1 MALLKSPLGMSVG
14 VQAEEKPMLLRR
26 ALAGLLGALALSCL
40 LAAGAPRLNT
50 EAGIE
55 LLAGTGSQN
64 YRDETAYAATFGSD
78 PIVVELEAAPG
89 QQLLSPQHMVG
100 LAGMEG
106 QLARIHG
113 VKRVYGPGTLVN
125 TFAGAVT
132 SRALD
137 ICGQEGKAAEDKA
150 TADAKAAGKSA
161 ADQTAAG
168 QQAFDAAV
176 RACANR
182 LTAQYPTLGL
192 PAVDNP
198 TFYNE
203 ILLEP
208 GGQKVRPF
216 WVWAMPDTSHALIQV
231 RMDGSATPDDVRT
244 VLDRIDS
251 QSHRKELAGLRAH
264 VTGGPALAVSLAD
277 SVRSSLIWLL
287 PLTLLAMLLV
297 TAFAIRAP
305 LRLLALPLA
314 ALAGLWTAG
323 AAGWLRVP
331 LTPAT
336 LAVIPVVLGLTT
348 DYVIQ
353 SVNRLAEEEGSARA
367 RITGMIR
374 SILPATSVAALATG
388 VAMLAFALSPIPLV
402 RQFAFFMALGVVGSW
417 GVSVL
422 VGIPVLAIAAE
433 RFPRLAPSRAPAAW
447 EAIQRV
453 GSLRLTPALALAAIG
468 LLGWA
473 AMPFVKL
480 ETDPAQLMPAAS
492 KAVAEAQHV
501 QHAVG
506 LVGEV
511 DLVLKADRGHDVT
524 SPEAVAWL
532 KQATDRATSTDLR
545 PLMGLSGFLTAFN
558 NGSPPD
564 SSTTQLILQRLPD
577 YFTGAVVSGDHHLAR
592 SIFGVSRLTSVDDD
606 RALVARLDAA
616 GNPPAGYHAYPA
628 GLAVLAAQALSQLE
642 TDQLWLNA
650 LALALVLVILLG
662 AYRRPLPAL
671 LAVLPTAVAAGWAT
685 ALLAALRV
693 SSGPITILLAGVV
706 VAFATEFS
714 VLWLSRYRSERAA
727 GTPAAEA
734 SATASARIG
743 PAIAASALALAAGFL
758 VLVVSPVPMVRD
770 FGLVCGLDLALAT
783 IAVLAL
789 LPPMARAWLK

>member
-1 MALLKSPLGMSVG
+1 MSEEGKST
-14 VQAEEKPMLLRR
+14 LLRR
-26 ALAGLLGALALSCL
+26 ALAGLFASVALTCL

-55 LLAGTGSQN
+55 LLADTGSQD

-78 PIVVELEAAPG
+78 PIVVEFEAAPG
-89 QQLLSPQHMVG
+89 QPLLSPQHMVG

-150 TADAKAAGKSA
+150 LADAKSAGKPA

-216 WVWAMPDTSHALIQV
+216 WVWAMPDTGHALIQV
-231 RMDGSATPDDVRT
+231 RMDPGATPDDVRR

-251 QSHRKELAGLRAH
+251 QSHRKELAGLQAH
-264 VTGGPALAVSLAD
+264 VTGGPGLAVSLAD
-277 SVRSSLIWLL
+277 SVRTSLLWLL

-305 LRLLALPLA
+305 LRLLAVPIA

-323 AAGWLRVP
+323 AAGWLGLP

-353 SVNRLAEEEGSARA
+353 SVNRLAEEEGAAGA
-367 RITGMIR
+367 RITRMIR
-374 SILPATSVAALATG
+374 AILPATAVAALATG
-388 VAMLAFALSPIPLV
+388 AAMLAFAISPIPLV
-402 RQFAFFMALGVVGSW
+402 RQFAVFMALGVAASW
-417 GVSVL
+417 GASVL
-422 VGIPVLAIAAE
+422 VGIPLLAIVAE
-433 RFPRLAPSRAPAAW
+433 RRPQLAPVRVPVPWPPIQRLGRLGLAPAA
-447 EAIQRV
+447 
-453 GSLRLTPALALAAIG
+453 ALAVLG
-468 LLGWA
+468 LIGWA

-480 ETDPAQLMPAAS
+480 ETDPAQLMPAGSRAI
-492 KAVAEAQHV
+492 AEAQHV

-511 DLVLKADRGHDVT
+511 DLVLKGQNGHDVT

-558 NGSPPD
+558 NGNAPD
-564 SSTTQLILQRLPD
+564 SSATQLILQRLPS
-577 YFTGAVVSGDHHLAR
+577 YFTEAVVSGDHHLAR
-592 SIFGVSRLTSVDDD
+592 SIFGVPRLTSVDDD
-606 RALVARLDAA
+606 RALVARLNAA
-616 GNPPAGYHAYPA
+616 GSPPAGYRAYPA

-642 TDQLWLNA
+642 ADQLRLNM
-650 LALALVLVILLG
+650 LALAIVLAVLLG

-671 LAVLPTAVAAGWAT
+671 LAVLPAAVAAGWAT
-685 ALLAALRV
+685 SLLAALRV

-714 VLWLSRYRSERAA
+714 VLWLSRYRSERASGA
-727 GTPAAEA
+727 PAAEA
-734 SATASARIG
+734 SATASARVG
-743 PAIAASALALAAGFL
+743 PAIAASALALAAGFV